1 MKEKKTESITIKIT
15 ESMKKELEKIQE
27 EERREFSDL
36 IRYMLQNEID
46 QYKKWGKKKKRIYR
60 VK

>member
-1 MKEKKTESITIKIT
+1 MKDKKTESITIKIT
-15 ESMKKELEKIQE
+15 ESKKKELEKIQE

-46 QYKKWGKKKKRIYR
+46 QYKKRGKKKSEYTG
-60 VK
+60 

>member
-1 MKEKKTESITIKIT
+1 MKEKKSIIITIKIT
-15 ESMKKELEKIQE
+15 ETMKKELERIQE

-46 QYKKWGKKKKRIYR
+46 QYKKWGKKKSEYTG
-60 VK
+60 

>member
-46 QYKKWGKKKKRIYR
+46 QYKKWGKKKSEYTG
-60 VK
+60 

>member
-1 MKEKKTESITIKIT
+1 MKEKKIESITIKIT

-46 QYKKWGKKKKRIYR
+46 QYKKWGKKKSEYTG
-60 VK
+60 